1 MYNTL
6 VSYCKFSIL
15 PSNGL
20 AIFNSFIIISI
31 TKLFSILLIH
41 VHHKNIQGLIDAI
54 NWLRCTCSYNDYLQ
68 LHVQGPFLSL
78 CSCCANP
85 IDWIKF
91 DFSTAVAWH
100 LKPSHASTI
109 QPVPQTLVKSFCET
123 ALKPLIWAP
132 TCVPRFQ
139 QPP

>member
-1 MYNTL
+1 MYSTL

-20 AIFNSFIIISI
+20 AIFNSVIIISI
-31 TKLFSILLIH
+31 TKLFSINTCTSQ
-41 VHHKNIQGLIDAI
+41 KYTRTN
-54 NWLRCTCSYNDYLQ
+54 NTWLRCTCSYNDYLQ